1 MRRILLLATLLS
13 FCFAPAVWAQNKK
26 AVSGTVKDV
35 NGQLLPGV
43 TVIEKGTSNG
53 AVTLADGSFK
63 LSADPN
69 GTLVFTFMGYAQQEV
84 PASAPS
90 FNIVLKEDSKNL
102 NEVVVTALGFKREQR
117 KLGYAVTELK
127 GSEVAKTNAINPVA
141 ALQGKVAGLDI
152 SGAAGGPQ
160 SANRIVLRGAKS
172 LNGKDQPIFVIDGTI
187 FENEEADNAVNFGNV
202 LKNFNPDD
210 FESVTVLKGAA
221 ATALY
226 GTRAINGAILITTKK
241 GTTRKGLG
249 VDFSQ
254 TVQFEQ
260 VYRTPIALQ
269 NTYGAGYNPFF
280 GKDADDNN
288 VVEWAGA
295 YSFGPKMDGS
305 PAKIINGDIV
315 PFSAQPNNWK
325 NTYQTGKYFNTN
337 VAVEGGNEKA
347 NFRFSYSH
355 VDNNSVMPNN
365 GFKRD
370 AFSLKSSA
378 VISKFLSAEGG
389 VTFTSS
395 ETTNPTRQG
404 GDYTNENVGRKWIY
418 IFPRNY
424 DAGYWQ
430 ARYMGPNPGKQD
442 LNDYL
447 GQYPGA
453 DYWFALEN
461 DNWLRKEKLL
471 MGNLSLTGTATD
483 WLKFIA
489 RGNFSYEQNADDRR
503 QLGWGPNFTGNRGLF
518 VLSGLNRTQY
528 TFTGMAV
535 ITPKLGSDFNASLNL
550 GAETWTSGIGNN
562 FRTAT
567 TNGLRIPG
575 LYAMTNSVGQ
585 VDAKAAIEKQKR
597 INSLFFAAS
606 FSYKNAWFLDVT
618 GRNDWSSALMYP
630 DGHGTPSYFYPS
642 VSAAWEFTETFKQ
655 SMPSWVTYGKLRASY
670 AFVGGDMLPWDN
682 NSGYVTSSVWNGAA
696 DLLPINEYY
705 QPGTLPNMNLK
716 PSTSSSV
723 ELGADVRFLKNRLG
737 LDVAWYRSIIKD
749 QILKIPAAPESG
761 VNERYINAGKFR
773 NSGIEIAINAR
784 PIETKNFGWDLTLN
798 GSKNNNKIISLY
810 GNEKE
815 YEMGND
821 QDVRVLAMVGAAYGV
836 IQTNYGYTRYQ
847 GKDANDPNNGKPIIS
862 PNSTDL
868 PYKFKRGAAVVGN
881 ITPDFNLGLNNNFN
895 YKNWSLGFLV
905 QARIGGDMFSASH
918 QYGTGRGTVASTIN
932 GRDAEHGGI
941 AWTDKSGRQR
951 NDGIIPEG
959 VFEDGYKIT
968 HNGSEVDLGGM
979 SYRDAFD
986 KGYVNPMSPY
996 EYYSMVGD
1004 WGIGIREASVFD
1016 ATYVAL
1022 REVSLGYTMPS
1033 KIAEKIRMN
1042 KVRVLLIGR
1051 NLGYLYNNLP
1061 DHINPESLR
1070 NNSTSAFS
1078 EYGGTPFVRNMAVTL
1093 QLGF

>member
-1 MRRILLLATLLS
+1 MRRILLLATLLT
-13 FCFAPAVWAQNKK
+13 FCFAPHVWAQNKK
-26 AVSGTVKDV
+26 AVTGTVKDV

-53 AVTLADGSFK
+53 TVTAADGSFK
-63 LSADPN
+63 ISVDAG
-69 GTLVFTFMGYAQQEV
+69 GTLVFTFMGYAPQEA
-84 PASAPS
+84 PASGSS
-90 FNIVLKEDSKNL
+90 FDIILKEDSKNL

-117 KLGYAVTELK
+117 KLGYAVPELK
-127 GSEVAKTNAINPVA
+127 GSEVSKTNAINPVA

-160 SANRIVLRGAKS
+160 AANRIVLRGAKS

-210 FESVTVLKGAA
+210 FASVTVLKGAA

-241 GTTRKGLG
+241 GTARKGLG

-269 NTYGAGYNPFF
+269 NEYGAGYNPFF
-280 GKDADDNN
+280 KTDADGD

-295 YSFGPKMDGS
+295 YSFGPKMDGRM
-305 PAKIINGDIV
+305 AKIINGDVV
-315 PFSAQPNNWK
+315 PFAAQPDNWK

-378 VISKFLSAEGG
+378 VVSKFLSAEGG
-389 VTFTSS
+389 VTFTTS
-395 ETTNPTRQG
+395 ETSNPSRQG

-424 DAGYWQ
+424 DAAYWQ
-430 ARYMGPNPGKQD
+430 SRYMGPDPGKQD
-442 LNDYL
+442 MNDYL
-447 GQYPGA
+447 GRYPGA
-453 DYWFALEN
+453 DYWFALDN
-461 DNWLRKEKLL
+461 DNWVRKEKLL

-489 RGNFSYEQNADDRR
+489 RGNFSYEQYADDRR
-503 QLGWGPNFTGNRGLF
+503 QLGWGPNYTGSRGLF
-518 VLSGLNRTQY
+518 VLSGQHKTQY

-535 ITPKLGSDFNASLNL
+535 ITPKLGSDFTASLNL
-550 GAETWTSGIGNN
+550 GAETWTSGIGNS
-562 FRTAT
+562 FRTST

-575 LYAMTNSVGQ
+575 MYAMTNSVGAL
-585 VDAKAAIEKQKR
+585 DAQAKTLAQKR

-642 VSAAWEFTETFKQ
+642 VGAAWEFTETLKN

-670 AFVGGDMLPWDN
+670 AFVGGDMVPWEN
-682 NSGYVTSSVWNGAA
+682 NSGFITSSIWNGAGN
-696 DLLPINEYY
+696 LLPINEYY
-705 QPGTLPNMNLK
+705 QSNTLPNLNLK

-723 ELGADVRFLKNRLG
+723 EVGADVRFLNNRLG

-749 QILKIPAAPESG
+749 QIIKIPVTMESG
-761 VNERYINAGKFR
+761 VRERFINAGKFR
-773 NSGIEIAINAR
+773 NSGVEIAINAR
-784 PIETKNFGWDLTLN
+784 PVESKNFSWDLTLN
-798 GSKNNNKIISLY
+798 GSKNNNKIISLF
-810 GNEKE
+810 GSEKE
-815 YEMGND
+815 YEMASD

-862 PNSTDL
+862 PNSADL

-881 ITPDFNLGLNNNFN
+881 ITPDFNLGLSNNFS

-905 QARIGGDMFSASH
+905 QARLGGDMFSASH

-941 AWTDKSGRQR
+941 AWTDKEGRQR

-968 HNGSEVDLGGM
+968 HEGSEVDLGGM
-979 SYRDAFD
+979 SYRDAYS
-986 KGYVNPMSPY
+986 KGYVSPLSPY

-1051 NLGYLYNNLP
+1051 NLGYLYNKLP

-1078 EYGGTPFVRNMAVTL
+1078 EYGGAPFVRNMAVTL